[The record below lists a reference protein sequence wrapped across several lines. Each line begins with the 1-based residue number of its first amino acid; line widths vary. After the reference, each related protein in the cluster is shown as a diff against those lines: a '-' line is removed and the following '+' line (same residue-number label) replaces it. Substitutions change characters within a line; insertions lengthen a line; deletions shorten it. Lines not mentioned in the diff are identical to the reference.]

1 MKYNIQRNRENR
13 GQIRQKSFKNDLV
26 STNLGVLMPGGYKS
40 SCILAEVQ
48 LLAIGL
54 FKYVRPFVAT
64 RYYRRVH
71 DLIPTFI
78 KPELCSIPYQHYIKK
93 TAPQHIYDTFQF
105 EFWCFFVLRIVW
117 CRVKISH
124 RKQGPK

>member
-78 KPELCSIPYQHYIKK
+78 KPELYSIPYQHYIKK
-93 TAPQHIYDTFQF
+93 LHHSTYMIHFNLSFGAFSF
-105 EFWCFFVLRIVW
+105 SESFGV
-117 CRVKISH
+117 
-124 RKQGPK
+124 G